1 MGPKREVHQPMDA
14 GSLLPSSR
22 QNIDFSN
29 VTSRTLALTSSGPWT
44 DLTSMCLTSTCH
56 RTTMDQ
62 LLFLHQTLATDIP
75 TLLDRSRYPASILIL
90 LPLGHEK
97 VPLPL
102 GCFHTT
108 SWFSPRTPP
117 PENLRLKLSR
127 WAQITT
133 AAPARHFLPRFNQRA
148 PRVPLLLRP
157 PSIHLTILI
166 YRALIFAAPSLSLV
180 TLLLCFSTR
189 ASTLPACPTPRRCST
204 AWPWHPLQHSPI

>member
-1 MGPKREVHQPMDA
+1 
-14 GSLLPSSR
+14 
-22 QNIDFSN
+22 
-29 VTSRTLALTSSGPWT
+29 
-44 DLTSMCLTSTCH
+44 MCLTSTCH

-75 TLLDRSRYPASILIL
+75 TLLDRSPYPASILIL

-133 AAPARHFLPRFNQRA
+133 AAPARHFLPRFNPRA

-204 AWPWHPLQHSPI
+204 AWPWHPLQHSPIYTTLTRPWTTATKIAFQQNITCWIHCFGLIWADFELCSVLKQCW